1 MIAKNQIKSVEKC
14 GRNDKIWGQR
24 IWSMQTDIVVRKRTF
39 QENWHAKNQLKRWE
53 CSHGDKRKWVQLQL
67 QSFKQ

>member
-24 IWSMQTDIVVRKRTF
+24 IWSMQTDIVVK
-39 QENWHAKNQLKRWE
+39 AP
-53 CSHGDKRKWVQLQL
+53 
-67 QSFKQ
+67 FKKIDTQKIN